1 MNQSKHG
8 KAGPIGFRKKPYLK
22 DVDRIDGEPMEF
34 EWKMFPGF
42 ATSGILDE
50 IQKMT
55 TESK

>member
-8 KAGPIGFRKKPYLK
+8 KAGSSGFWKKPYLK
-22 DVDRIDGEPMEF
+22 DVDRIDGELMEF
-34 EWKMFPGF
+34 EWKIFPGF
-42 ATSGILDE
+42 ATLGILDE